1 MAKPLSELLKQVSP
15 EVKAA
20 ASAKAVEMLAEL
32 TLAELRQQRGKTQVE
47 VAQSMGIQQ
56 PNVAQLERRDDI
68 YLSTLRK
75 YVEVLGGRLELTVC
89 FPDGASAN
97 IHLQHL

>member
-1 MAKPLSELLKQVSP
+1 MAKPLSELLKKVSP

-20 ASAKAVEMLAEL
+20 ASAQAAEMLAEL
-32 TLAELRQQRGKTQVE
+32 SLSELRQKQGKTQVE
-47 VAQSMGIQQ
+47 VAKSLGIQQ
-56 PNVAQLERRDDI
+56 PNVAQLEQRDDL

-75 YVEVLGGRLELTVC
+75 YVEVLGGRLELTAH

-97 IHLQHL
+97 IHAG